1 MTKRKLTIFV
11 RSLKKLE
18 TKYVGYE
25 LVSIDEA
32 SFQLKTS
39 YKRIWFPKG
48 EKPKGA
54 FFWSNK
60 KLTVFGALTSSSK
73 FYYNFFVAQNSL
85 TFSAFLY
92 GLFDWLDPNK
102 KYVFILDNAGFHK
115 TDCVKDLL
123 NKHSQRI
130 AIEHIPPY
138 SPELNPIETC
148 WKVTKN
154 AVTKSQ
160 HFKTTEAMQQSLE
173 KFWHNHIFTQNFM
186 HYLCR

>member
-1 MTKRKLTIFV
+1 M
-11 RSLKKLE
+11 
-18 TKYVGYE
+18 GYE
-25 LVSIDEA
+25 IVAIDEA
-32 SFQLKTS
+32 SFQLKEN

-60 KLTVFGALTSSSK
+60 KLIAFGALTSSSK
-73 FYYNFFVAQNSL
+73 FYYDFYTSQNSL
-85 TFSAFLY
+85 TFSFFLKD
-92 GLFDWLDPNK
+92 LFVWLKPNK
-102 KYVFILDNAGFHK
+102 KYVLILDNAGFHK
-115 TDCVKDLL
+115 TDVIKSLL
-123 NKHSQRI
+123 KKHNKWI
-130 AIEHIPPY
+130 KVEYLPPY

-160 HFKTTEAMQQSLE
+160 HFKHINSMQEKLE
-173 KFWHNHIFTQNFM
+173 EFWRRHIFTQNFM

>member
-1 MTKRKLTIFV
+1 M
-11 RSLKKLE
+11 
-18 TKYVGYE
+18 GYE

-60 KLTVFGALTSSSK
+60 KLTICGALTSSHR
-73 FYYNFFVAQNSL
+73 FYYEFLQSQNSF
-85 TFSAFLY
+85 TFGCFLEN
-92 GLFDWLDPNK
+92 LFAWLEPSK
-102 KYVFILDNAGFHK
+102 KYVFILDNAGWHK
-115 TDCVKDLL
+115 TCVIKDLFE
-123 NKHSQRI
+123 
-130 AIEHIPPY
+130 EHKDQVAVEFIPPY

-160 HFKTTEAMQQSLE
+160 HFTTIESMQEALE
-173 KFWHNHIFTQNFM
+173 NFWDKHIFTQKFM
-186 HYLCR
+186 RYLCH

>member
-1 MTKRKLTIFV
+1 
-11 RSLKKLE
+11 
-18 TKYVGYE
+18 VGYE
-25 LVSIDEA
+25 LVAIDEA
-32 SFQLKTS
+32 SFQLNTD

-73 FYYNFFVAQNSL
+73 FYYDFYIAQNSF
-85 TFSAFLY
+85 TFCSFLQN
-92 GLFDWLDPNK
+92 LFAWLEPNK
-102 KYVFILDNAGFHK
+102 KYIFILDNAGFHK
-115 TDCVKDLL
+115 TSVVKSLL
-123 NKHSQRI
+123 EERKKWI
-130 AIEHIPPY
+130 AVEYIPPY

-160 HFKTTEAMQQSLE
+160 HFKTVEAMQEELE
-173 KFWHNHIFTQNFM
+173 VFWSKHIFTQNFIT
-186 HYLCR
+186 YLCR

>member
-1 MTKRKLTIFV
+1 M
-11 RSLKKLE
+11 
-18 TKYVGYE
+18 GYE
-25 LVSIDEA
+25 IVAIDEA
-32 SFQLKTS
+32 CFQLTTG
-39 YKRIWFPKG
+39 YKRIWFLKG
-48 EKPKGA
+48 EKPKRA

-73 FYYNFFVAQNSL
+73 FYYDFYVAQNSF
-85 TFSAFLY
+85 TFYCFLEN
-92 GLFDWLDPNK
+92 LFVWLDPNK

-115 TDCVKDLL
+115 TNVIKSLL
-123 NKHSQRI
+123 EKHKSWI

-160 HFKTTEAMQQSLE
+160 HFVDLESMQEKLE
-173 KFWHNHIFTQNFM
+173 EFWREHIFMQDFIT
-186 HYLCR
+186 YLCR